1 MTLLLPYSPDFSGKI
16 SLDNSSHQCYAFSHS
31 NVFGKYFNRFYSNRL
46 SRKRLD
52 FINRFSLYPECLC
65 AQGES
70 T

>member
-52 FINRFSLYPECLC
+52 IIDRFIAVPRVLLRS
-65 AQGES
+65 G
-70 T
+70 